1 MNEREVF
8 LGKNVKVFLKNKFC
22 YTGKVMDMNDLQVMI
37 LDKYGKLIGLSRSD
51 ISVIQSM
58 EAS

>member
-51 ISVIQSM
+51 ISVIQ
-58 EAS
+58 